1 MITLTIEGKRIQTQ
15 PDRTLLE
22 EAREHAIWIPT
33 LCYHEALKPYGGCR
47 LCVVELE
54 TPRGPRLVAACTYP
68 CEDAA
73 VVRTDTQTVR
83 QSRQVA
89 AELLLARAGHISFI
103 QELAENLGVRTTPYT
118 LPPDECILCT
128 RCVRACREI
137 VGVGAISM
145 VERGANREVTAPFR
159 FSSADCIECA
169 TCVLVCPTGAIT
181 LEDLTDRTRTLH
193 TWPSEYARRACRL
206 CEYHADGLSGNEKEK
221 TNEHNDV

>member
-1 MITLTIEGKRIQTQ
+1 MITLTIDGKRIQTQ

-22 EAREHAIWIPT
+22 AAREHAIWIPT

-68 CEDAA
+68 CEDGV
-73 VVRTDTQTVR
+73 VVRTDTQTV
-83 QSRQVA
+83 QESRQVA
-89 AELLLARAGHISFI
+89 AELLLARAGHVSFI
-103 QELAENLGVRTTPYT
+103 QELAAGLGVYSTPYT
-118 LPPDECILCT
+118 LPTDDCILCA
-128 RCVRACREI
+128 RCARACREI

-145 VERGANREVTAPFR
+145 AERGANREVTAPFR

-169 TCVLVCPTGAIT
+169 TCVLICPTGAIT
-181 LEDLTDRTRTLH
+181 LQDITDRTRTLH

-206 CEYHADGLSGNEKEK
+206 CEYHADDLSGTKK
-221 TNEHNDV
+221 KANEHHDF